1 MIYAHSSSTPK
12 HKKSRPQ
19 LRQAISLTIQSVFFP
34 MMFPIGTGRRK
45 SDLLPHRAHAVA
57 LIWKMISVLLEP
69 INIILVS
76 PVNDTFLPSIVDL
89 TEEEMRFRGR
99 TREEEEERKRGGIL
113 QGLAYDK
120 GVLHPS
126 NCFLTSKTYSA
137 SSSFTHA
144 HTQKYKQLII
154 LPIIQELELH
164 GSLNTT
170 TPQIPKKQ
178 TDRKNNNSPLE
189 SRAESKKAFSPLSI
203 SSCQPD
209 SKHTMFGSGAQS
221 RLTTI
226 VSYSPHIFL
235 LVVAANIAAPLLLL

>member
-1 MIYAHSSSTPK
+1 
-12 HKKSRPQ
+12 
-19 LRQAISLTIQSVFFP
+19 

-113 QGLAYDK
+113 QGLAYSK

-126 NCFLTSKTYSA
+126 NCFLTSKTF
-137 SSSFTHA
+137 FTLFLI
-144 HTQKYKQLII
+144 HTRTHSE
-154 LPIIQELELH
+154 IQTANH
-164 GSLNTT
+164 PTN
-170 TPQIPKKQ
+170 
-178 TDRKNNNSPLE
+178 
-189 SRAESKKAFSPLSI
+189 
-203 SSCQPD
+203 
-209 SKHTMFGSGAQS
+209 HSGA
-221 RLTTI
+221 
-226 VSYSPHIFL
+226 
-235 LVVAANIAAPLLLL
+235 